1 MRFAPVPGT
10 KVLFSIWGTRV
21 KDYAAYAEANSGVDG
36 QWRKVEW
43 GGEPVSNGPEHP
55 VTMVLWTEAKAF
67 CRWLTE
73 KEQRAGLISGDQSYR
88 LSTDAEWSVAVGLQ
102 EPDVGTPKD
111 KNWKIRG
118 VYPWGTE
125 WPPPSGAGNYADGA
139 AKRRFRSLNKRRFGS
154 LSVIEGYEDGY
165 ATTSPVGSFRANRYG
180 LYDMGGNVSQWCE
193 DWYDTR
199 QSSWVSRGGSWMS
212 YAPDCLLSSYRG
224 NYPPGRYYDGGF
236 RVVLAGGSS
245 RQAGALPAPPAKALE
260 LASLRLCPFLTP
272 PPLRD

>member
-1 MRFAPVPGT
+1 MAGT
-10 KVLFSIWGTRV
+10 KVLFSIWDTRV
-21 KDYAAYAEANSGVDG
+21 KDYAAYAEANRGVWF

-55 VTMVLWTEAKAF
+55 VTMVTWAEAKAF

-73 KEQRAGLISGDQSYR
+73 KEQRAGLISGDQLYR
-88 LSTDAEWSVAVGLQ
+88 LPTDAEWSVAVGLQ

-111 KNWKIRG
+111 KNCKIRG

-139 AKRRFRSLNKRRFGS
+139 AKRRFRNLNQRRFGS

-180 LYDMGGNVSQWCE
+180 LYDMGGNVQQWCE
-193 DWYDTR
+193 DWYDTG
-199 QSSWVSRGGSWMS
+199 QSSRVLRGGSWLDS
-212 YAPDCLLSSYRG
+212 YPAYLLSSFRIGGPDIRG
-224 NYPPGRYYDGGF
+224 YGIGF

-245 RQAGALPAPPAKALE
+245 R
-260 LASLRLCPFLTP
+260 
-272 PPLRD
+272 